1 MTINQ
6 KIVKK
11 LVTIKGFAMK
21 KLILPI
27 LLGLTFSTSFAAC
40 VKPTKKEI
48 ILLAASAYG
57 QLYDKMNELTSKY
70 CYEFRTDDESMNGPL
85 LLNTSAKGLALLQS
99 KTGKSYANISVDHNK
114 MDLFSVTLIDDVMM
128 SERVKKE
135 TPDAARKV
143 IAQTYAGVDVSKMND
158 TLKYNSRKDLL
169 DLLAKEYSQVS
180 VPNQDKMKNTALT
193 YVIATNHPEY
203 IDAALGG
210 LREKEMF
217 MKLNGMG
224 ITPLH
229 VAFSNPLKGKNTDE
243 LSKKLLA
250 TVPVSYMINNVIWN
264 YDYFQFAEAFKE
276 NNPTFYKMLKDK
288 YKFEVT
294 RPMDPKIKSEIQK
307 SLNIYWEVDD
317 S

>member
-1 MTINQ
+1 
-6 KIVKK
+6 
-11 LVTIKGFAMK
+11 MK

-40 VKPTKKEI
+40 VKPGKKEI

-57 QLYDKMNELTSKY
+57 QLYDKMNDLTNKY
-70 CYEFRTDDESMNGPL
+70 CYEFRADDEAVNGPL
-85 LLNTSAKGLALLQS
+85 ILNSSAKGLALLQS
-99 KTGKSYANISVDHNK
+99 KTGKSYANTSVDHNR
-114 MDLFSVTLIDDVMM
+114 MDLFSLTLIDGAMM

-135 TPDAARKV
+135 TTEAAKKM
-143 IAQTYAGVDVSKMND
+143 IAQNYPGVDISKIND
-158 TLKYNSRKDLL
+158 DLKANSRKELL

-180 VPNQDKMKNTALT
+180 SPNQDKMRNTALT
-193 YVIATNHPEY
+193 YAIATNHPQY
-203 IDAALGG
+203 IEAALGG

-229 VAFSNPLKGKNTDE
+229 VAFSNPLRGKNTDE

-250 TVPVSYMINNVIWN
+250 VVPVSYMINNVIWN
-264 YDYFQFAEAFKE
+264 YDYFQFAEAFKD
-276 NNPTFYKMLKDK
+276 NNPTFYRMLKDK

-294 RPMDPKIKSEIQK
+294 RPMDAKVKAEIQK
-307 SLNIYWEVDD
+307 ALTIYWEVDD